1 MLSCSTAL
9 VNKPSSSCKG
19 ELGLFAFR
27 RKSLTYVFLTLSG
40 QAVRHRLVWGDNMN
54 PCELTASITAFANLL
69 ANQLTDG
76 DLELAAALF
85 TQLGDT
91 LATIAVQR
99 AQSRLSCNQ
108 RKKIQRKDP

>member
-1 MLSCSTAL
+1 
-9 VNKPSSSCKG
+9 
-19 ELGLFAFR
+19 
-27 RKSLTYVFLTLSG
+27 
-40 QAVRHRLVWGDNMN
+40 MN

-108 RKKIQRKDP
+108 QKKFKGKIHKAFEVCLWKTVHCRKTV